1 VHDFQ
6 TQTGETL
13 EASVIAYDAQQFS
26 LHQFDIGL
34 LELRALHY
42 RRGDIKWPD
51 GEAPMSSQPGQFW
64 LTRRIWAASAAD

>member
-1 VHDFQ
+1 
-6 TQTGETL
+6 L

-42 RRGDIKWPD
+42 RR
-51 GEAPMSSQPGQFW
+51 ATSM
-64 LTRRIWAASAAD
+64 A